1 MAKDGAFVNVAARL
15 SPRSGVPVHA
25 VLCQGACAT
34 LMTFTSFPQLVT
46 YIGFSLTFFT
56 VFAVSSLFVF
66 RRRPGWRRLPALSLA
81 FPLVPAS
88 YLLVG
93 AWMISYGFMLRPAI
107 SAAAVLTLI
116 IGAGVYY
123 ARVRTGSSPRALAT

>member
-1 MAKDGAFVNVAARL
+1 M
-15 SPRSGVPVHA
+15 
-25 VLCQGACAT
+25 

-56 VFAVSSLFVF
+56 VLAVSSLFVF
-66 RRRPGWRRLPALSLA
+66 RRRPGWQRLRAVSVA

-93 AWMISYGFMLRPAI
+93 AWMIYYGLMLRPAI
-107 SAAAVLTLI
+107 SAAAVLTLVT
-116 IGAGVYY
+116 GAAVYY
-123 ARVRTGSSPRALAT
+123 ARLRLRDASRELPT